1 MCIRDR
7 LHIMLPEKTNS
18 QDSNIL
24 KYADTGIQET
34 LRKFYTFGGQ
44 KAVSYTHLN
53 GEVLDL
59 MYDVFVL
66 AVQLGGPVLVISMLV
81 GVLISII
88 QAATQIHEQTI
99 TFVPKLLVIGIILVF
114 TGGNMLETL
123 QDFTVRIFQMI
134 QG

>member
-1 MCIRDR
+1 M
-7 LHIMLPEKTNS
+7 T
-18 QDSNIL
+18 
-24 KYADTGIQET
+24 T
-34 LRKFYTFGGQ
+34 
-44 KAVSYTHLN
+44 

-59 MYDVFVL
+59 MYEVFVL

>member
-1 MCIRDR
+1 M
-7 LHIMLPEKTNS
+7 T
-18 QDSNIL
+18 
-24 KYADTGIQET
+24 
-34 LRKFYTFGGQ
+34 
-44 KAVSYTHLN
+44 N

-59 MYDVFVL
+59 MYEVFVL

-123 QDFTVRIFQMI
+123 QDFTVRNFQMI

>member
-1 MCIRDR
+1 M
-7 LHIMLPEKTNS
+7 T
-18 QDSNIL
+18 
-24 KYADTGIQET
+24 
-34 LRKFYTFGGQ
+34 
-44 KAVSYTHLN
+44 N

-59 MYDVFVL
+59 MYEVFVR

>member
-1 MCIRDR
+1 M
-7 LHIMLPEKTNS
+7 T
-18 QDSNIL
+18 
-24 KYADTGIQET
+24 
-34 LRKFYTFGGQ
+34 
-44 KAVSYTHLN
+44 N

-59 MYDVFVL
+59 MYEVFVL

-123 QDFTVRIFQMI
+123 QDFTVRIIESDFRKKKYPDAGKGWI
-134 QG
+134 HFYFDSYGIFFFDR